1 MTYGILRESCTCDT
15 HLVVVERHSFE
26 VPAEVVSRAI
36 KGEGWQIGTHKLDCD
51 LLVVQQ
57 VCSLEQNTERSL
69 ANLLSHAIMHT
80 HDVGRRRGHGSG
92 DRQEPA
98 YRLQSGDN
106 EMDDGSWKQ

>member
-1 MTYGILRESCTCDT
+1 MCDT

-26 VPAEVVSRAI
+26 VPFDIISRAI
-36 KGEGWQIGTHKLDCD
+36 TGEVEWTVKTHKLDCD

-57 VCSLEQNTERSL
+57 ICSLEQNTERTLS
-69 ANLLSHAIMHT
+69 NLLSYAIMHT

-98 YRLQSGDN
+98 CRLQSGDN
-106 EMDDGSWKQ
+106 EIDWWVVEQ